1 MTRARRLAFLL
12 GVSVLGACAAPAPD
26 YGSYLEHMPRSIL
39 VLPPLNLT
47 TDVDAGGA
55 FLSTISRPLA
65 ECGYYVYPVAVVEA
79 MMQENGLPTPAD
91 MHQVPPAK
99 LAEVF
104 DADAVLYIVIQD
116 WTTRYAILD
125 TSTVV
130 TLDYRLVDLK
140 SSTELWHQKV
150 RMQQS
155 SSAGSRS
162 PLEMMVG
169 ALVTAIAKSVSTP
182 ERGVAVQ
189 ANTRLFA
196 DSRRGLLKGPHH
208 PEFSKEQE
216 QRRKGKESKP
226 AAPAPDVDGRPEA
239 VRP

>member
-1 MTRARRLAFLL
+1 MTRARLLALLL
-12 GVSVLGACAAPAPD
+12 GASFLGACTAPATN
-26 YGSYLEHMPRSIL
+26 YGPYLDHMPRSIL
-39 VLPPLNLT
+39 VLPPLNHT
-47 TDVDAGGA
+47 TDVDAGGT

-91 MHQVPPAK
+91 MHQVPPGK

-104 DADAVLYIVIQD
+104 DADAALYVVIKE
-116 WTTRYAILD
+116 WTTRYVLID
-125 TSTVV
+125 TTTVV

-140 SSTELWHQKV
+140 TSTELWHQQM

-162 PLEMMVG
+162 ALEMMVG
-169 ALVTAIAKSVSTP
+169 ALVKAIAKSVSTP

-189 ANTRLFA
+189 ANSKMFA
-196 DSRRGLLKGPHH
+196 DPRKGLLKGPHH
-208 PEFSKEQE
+208 PEFAKEQE
-216 QRRKGKESKP
+216 QRRRGRESRP
-226 AAPAPDVDGRPEA
+226 AASTPDANARIEA
-239 VRP
+239 VQP